1 MSKKSK
7 SYSII
12 KKECKKYLNKNIV
25 DILLFGSMARGKYDV
40 KDIDICV
47 IFREKQDVSL
57 INALSNILENKGI
70 NAHISM
76 LVIDEFFTRPHS
88 LIRTLLKEGKSLL
101 TNKDLSENLGLEI
114 NALYI
119 YNLTS
124 LKKSDRVKFTY
135 LIRGRNDE
143 GFVRKNKGYFLA
155 PSCFVIPIAHDHE
168 IKQILELWNVK
179 YSRKIISLIR

>member
-1 MSKKSK
+1 MSKNSK

-40 KDIDICV
+40 MDIDICI
-47 IFREKQDVSL
+47 IFREKQDMGL
-57 INALSNILENKGI
+57 INELSNSLENKGI
-70 NAHISM
+70 NVHMST
-76 LVIDEFFTRPHS
+76 LVIDEFFTQPHS
-88 LIRTLLKEGKSLL
+88 LIRTLLKEGKSIL
-101 TNKDLSENLGLEI
+101 TNKELSENFGLVI
-114 NALYI
+114 NALYV

-124 LKKSDRVKFTY
+124 LKKSERVKFTY

-155 PSCFVIPIAHDHE
+155 PSCFVIPIACDHE
-168 IKQILELWNVK
+168 IKQILDMWNIK